1 MEGCKGR
8 GGGSGGQLGM
18 QVGKRGGRVGNGVG
32 GADVET
38 GESMAR
44 RGG

>member
-18 QVGKRGGRVGNGVG
+18 QVGRREGRVGNGGG

-44 RGG
+44 GG